1 MFTQTEVLVIQGREN
16 TRCSAKFK
24 FKLMTRCIQYWK
36 RRHVLDASWCWDT
49 LTNIKLRVQVDSVNV
64 QTAVRRWYGFD
75 RHRAL
80 DQSLNSSLV
89 LECVTWH
96 PCSHESQCWG
106 MWEKKNYLLAFPFF
120 FFFSY
125 MDKYMSPGSI
135 PGYCDG
141 GWFSVGV
148 TAKALDKK
156 RLNPPVGDVVN
167 SNR

>member
-120 FFFSY
+120 FFFFVHGQVYVSRVNTWVLWWRLVQRWC
-125 MDKYMSPGSI
+125 
-135 PGYCDG
+135 YCK
-141 GWFSVGV
+141 SVGQE
-148 TAKALDKK
+148 TLESPRWGRCK
-156 RLNPPVGDVVN
+156 
-167 SNR
+167 

>member
-106 MWEKKNYLLAFPFF
+106 MWEKKKLPTGVSFF
-120 FFFSY
+120 FFFRTWTSICL
-125 MDKYMSPGSI
+125 PGQYLGTVMEAGS
-135 PGYCDG
+135 
-141 GWFSVGV
+141 
-148 TAKALDKK
+148 ALVLLQK
-156 RLNPPVGDVVN
+156 RWTRNAWTHQLGTL
-167 SNR
+167 

>member
-1 MFTQTEVLVIQGREN
+1 MLPDI
-16 TRCSAKFK
+16 
-24 FKLMTRCIQYWK
+24 
-36 RRHVLDASWCWDT
+36 
-49 LTNIKLRVQVDSVNV
+49 RVRTKVNV
-64 QTAVRRWYGFD
+64 ET
-75 RHRAL
+75 
-80 DQSLNSSLV
+80 
-89 LECVTWH
+89 C
-96 PCSHESQCWG
+96 
-106 MWEKKNYLLAFPFF
+106 EKKNYLLAFP
-120 FFFSY
+120 FFSY